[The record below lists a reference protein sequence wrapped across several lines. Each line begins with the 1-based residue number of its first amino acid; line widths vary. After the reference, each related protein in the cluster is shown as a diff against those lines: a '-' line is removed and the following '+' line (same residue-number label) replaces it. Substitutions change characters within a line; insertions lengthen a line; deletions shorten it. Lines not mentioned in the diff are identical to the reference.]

1 MNPACRTQVSKQGN
15 LSSTAIIR
23 VSLIMIMISALTVT
37 VARHQKPTPL
47 IRLATSEMRC
57 SRLPA
62 DIQPGVLLHQTLPLI
77 PLLPLL
83 LSSHYSSNMK
93 ELHPSRSTGKKKRHI
108 RYGAEESWFGKEKD
122 KDDKG
127 AESTAGKERESQ
139 LLPRKKNGEW
149 SQGWMEADL
158 FSAVI

>member
-1 MNPACRTQVSKQGN
+1 
-15 LSSTAIIR
+15 
-23 VSLIMIMISALTVT
+23 
-37 VARHQKPTPL
+37 
-47 IRLATSEMRC
+47 
-57 SRLPA
+57 
-62 DIQPGVLLHQTLPLI
+62 
-77 PLLPLL
+77 
-83 LSSHYSSNMK
+83 MK
-93 ELHPSRSTGKKKRHI
+93 EPHPSRSAGKKTAHKIWGR
-108 RYGAEESWFGKEKD
+108 GKLIWKVCRREKD